1 MSAPN
6 VLTREMFIDEAD
18 HDKQLASA
26 LSKFSSMGSG
36 HLELTDMEQLLVNE
50 EINISK
56 DYPKFTNLIT
66 MNPFNQK

>member
-18 HDKQLASA
+18 HDKQLEAA
-26 LSKFSSMGSG
+26 LSKFSSMGSS

-66 MNPFNQK
+66 MNPFK